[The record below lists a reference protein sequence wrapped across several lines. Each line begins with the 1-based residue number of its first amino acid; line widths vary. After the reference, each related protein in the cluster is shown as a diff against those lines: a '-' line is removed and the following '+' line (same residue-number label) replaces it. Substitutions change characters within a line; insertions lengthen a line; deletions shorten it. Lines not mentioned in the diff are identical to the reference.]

1 MKKRK
6 IKTNIANFQILHD
19 LMQSSAKPAI
29 CVDVKGCVVD
39 LNAIAIQVF
48 NIDKSV
54 VGQNYL
60 SLEIFPHP
68 IDENKITCGESPLF
82 IETQIRGKSAR
93 NAVAY
98 WQITAI
104 RSTDGHYSGF
114 VGIAEIKEEALS
126 GSVLTTEESSLNA
139 IFANMPGIIY
149 WKNLNSEYMGCNNNL
164 ARISGFKDSAE
175 IIGKKDE
182 NFYWGKY
189 AAEIFRADDLQVM
202 KTGKVHVRV
211 HEAPVSFKMDKFITV
226 RSEKMPLINAQG
238 EIIGIIGVAIDIT
251 AEIEAQNLKKEKAV
265 MEAQIYKD
273 KEIAMLETEKAIM
286 KAQIDKDKEIAMLET
301 EKAIMKVQMEKER
314 EIAAL
319 ERENALNAMR
329 IETINR
335 FCRKLLHDIRSP
347 LSTLRMLIT
356 VLCKATLE
364 GDSTVDLVRIR
375 GTAYRCIRRIEAM
388 ANSLLR
394 QYRHQGSE
402 DDPQIEPTLLMP
414 LVVDALLEKRSTL
427 SMEDIKL
434 KQEMQ
439 GAHSLSSKIECF
451 ELVQIFSNLIN
462 NCAEAI
468 VEKREKI
475 GDKKAE
481 GLVRFQ
487 MTEQKEHVHFA
498 ISDNGCGIPQNLLE
512 DIFLKDKT
520 TKKEGSG
527 IGLFHAREG
536 IDSWGGKIWAE
547 SEDGKGATMNILLPK
562 SPVPPSWFAT
572 QIEVPKNG
580 FLVVADDEPHLYYSI
595 KKCVQ
600 EQNLTKDIQLVEIK
614 TLSEFDEWYEKH
626 KEENPVILM
635 DYLFYNEQ
643 KRTGLDAIK
652 ENELKNAILVTN
664 IYDDVFLRKEC
675 TDAGVQLIP
684 KNIIDRIPLKV
695 IG

>member
-1 MKKRK
+1 M
-6 IKTNIANFQILHD
+6 L
-19 LMQSSAKPAI
+19 QSSLFSQSIFNFIDTPLLFFSA
-29 CVDVKGCVVD
+29 DGCVVD
-39 LNAIAIQVF
+39 INSAAQSLLGLKKGAINGKNLQQICLLNEITCHEKNHFANIAMQNLIKNSKSFFLRSSNFEEILQVDLMGT
-48 NIDKSV
+48 DKDFIESTGVAFVGKILKLSSKYTERVLFHAPGSV
-54 VGQNYL
+54 VWKDRESRYLGGNNNFLKIAGLKSLKEVIGQ
-60 SLEIFPHP
+60 SDEEIFGAEKGALLRQNDKKVIDSGEP
-68 IDENKITCGESPLF
+68 I
-82 IETQIRGKSAR
+82 
-93 NAVAY
+93 
-98 WQITAI
+98 
-104 RSTDGHYSGF
+104 
-114 VGIAEIKEEALS
+114 
-126 GSVLTTEESSLNA
+126 
-139 IFANMPGIIY
+139 
-149 WKNLNSEYMGCNNNL
+149 
-164 ARISGFKDSAE
+164 SAE
-175 IIGKKDE
+175 EVVEVNGEERFFISEKYPLKDE
-182 NFYWGKY
+182 AGN
-189 AAEIFRADDLQVM
+189 IC
-202 KTGKVHVRV
+202 
-211 HEAPVSFKMDKFITV
+211 
-226 RSEKMPLINAQG
+226 
-238 EIIGIIGVAIDIT
+238 GVVCNSIDIT
-251 AEIEAQNLKKEKAV
+251 AEKKA
-265 MEAQIYKD
+265 D
-273 KEIAMLETEKAIM
+273 
-286 KAQIDKDKEIAMLET
+286 
-301 EKAIMKVQMEKER
+301 
-314 EIAAL
+314 AL

-329 IETINR
+329 VATINR

-364 GDSTVDLVRIR
+364 GDATIDLVRIR

-394 QYRHQGSE
+394 QYRQQGSE
-402 DDPQIEPTLLMP
+402 EAPQIEPTLLMP

-439 GAHSLSSKIECF
+439 GAHSLSSKVECF

-481 GLVRFQ
+481 GLVRFK

-595 KKCVQ
+595 KKRVQ
-600 EQNLTKDIQLVEIK
+600 EQNLTEDIQLVEIK
-614 TLSEFDEWYEKH
+614 TLSEFDEWYEEH

-652 ENELKNAILVTN
+652 ENDLKNAILVTN
-664 IYDDVFLRKEC
+664 IYDDIFLRKEC
-675 TDAGVQLIP
+675 VDAGVQLIP
-684 KNIIDRIPLKV
+684 KNIIEKIPIK
-695 IG
+695 IR

>member
-1 MKKRK
+1 MKAPKEHPYLQTLLNFLPEDTSIYWQDTKGIFLGCNEEAAQLFGLASKAAIDCKTAEEIPLFKNQMKTFEKWKSINQEVTENRNPYHFKDTIRTITNENIIVSVKKVPIIDSNNEVLGIMTSITSTKRVAVIESNVPSLSIDHEEIRDLLK
-6 IKTNIANFQILHD
+6 DIILFVPGYVYWKDLEGRYLFVNDFLIKAAGHK
-19 LMQSSAKPAI
+19 SEK
-29 CVDVKGCVVD
+29 DVIGKTD
-39 LNAIAIQVF
+39 I
-48 NIDKSV
+48 
-54 VGQNYL
+54 
-60 SLEIFPHP
+60 EIFGEEKGKIIQKNDKKIIIEGQTLVEEEVIILPNGKKQTMLSTKWP
-68 IDENKITCGESPLF
+68 IRNNSGKIIGLV
-82 IETQIRGKSAR
+82 G
-93 NAVAY
+93 N
-98 WQITAI
+98 
-104 RSTDGHYSGF
+104 STD
-114 VGIAEIKEEALS
+114 V
-126 GSVLTTEESSLNA
+126 
-139 IFANMPGIIY
+139 
-149 WKNLNSEYMGCNNNL
+149 
-164 ARISGFKDSAE
+164 
-175 IIGKKDE
+175 
-182 NFYWGKY
+182 
-189 AAEIFRADDLQVM
+189 
-202 KTGKVHVRV
+202 
-211 HEAPVSFKMDKFITV
+211 
-226 RSEKMPLINAQG
+226 
-238 EIIGIIGVAIDIT
+238 T
-251 AEIEAQNLKKEKAV
+251 AEKKAE
-265 MEAQIYKD
+265 
-273 KEIAMLETEKAIM
+273 
-286 KAQIDKDKEIAMLET
+286 
-301 EKAIMKVQMEKER
+301 
-314 EIAAL
+314 AL
-319 ERENALNAMR
+319 ERENAINAMR
-329 IETINR
+329 VETINR

-364 GDSTVDLVRIR
+364 GDTTIDLVRIR

-394 QYRHQGSE
+394 QYRQQGSE
-402 DDPQIEPTLLMP
+402 EEPQIEPTLLMP

-439 GAHSLSSKIECF
+439 GAHSLSSKVECF

-481 GLVRFQ
+481 GLVRFK

-652 ENELKNAILVTN
+652 ENDLKNAILVTN
-664 IYDDVFLRKEC
+664 IYDDIFLRKEC
-675 TDAGVQLIP
+675 MDAGVQLIP
-684 KNIIDRIPLKV
+684 KNIIEKIPIKIL
-695 IG
+695 

>member
-1 MKKRK
+1 MNT
-6 IKTNIANFQILHD
+6 IPYDVQNIAFHAPGYFFSKSIDGSYLWANRNWLEFLG
-19 LMQSSAKPAI
+19 
-29 CVDVKGCVVD
+29 VD
-39 LNAIAIQVF
+39 A
-48 NIDKSV
+48 
-54 VGQNYL
+54 L
-60 SLEIFPHP
+60 SLVI
-68 IDENKITCGESPLF
+68 
-82 IETQIRGKSAR
+82 GK
-93 NAVAY
+93 
-98 WQITAI
+98 
-104 RSTDGHYSGF
+104 TDQDFFS
-114 VGIAEIKEEALS
+114 KEEAEKLRANDKRILHAEKTLTFEEKVTQKNGKKKNLIVTGSLLRDEKNNVVGVTSTAIDVIQKNDSDVEKDEDYNDILCVLDHILS
-126 GSVLTTEESSLNA
+126 S
-139 IFANMPGIIY
+139 MPSAIY
-149 WKNLNSEYMGCNNNL
+149 WKDKCGNYLG
-164 ARISGFKDSAE
+164 ISDSAIRNTGFKSKSE
-175 IIGKKDE
+175 IIGKNDVQL
-182 NFYWGKY
+182 FGKKRG
-189 AAEIFRADDLQVM
+189 ALVRKNDMEVLKKEMSMELEETIVM
-202 KTGKVHVRV
+202 PNGESHTFLVLKTPLKNKKGI
-211 HEAPVSFKMDKFITV
+211 VS
-226 RSEKMPLINAQG
+226 
-238 EIIGIIGVAIDIT
+238 GILGISIDIT
-251 AEIEAQNLKKEKAV
+251 DKKKTEI
-265 MEAQIYKD
+265 
-273 KEIAMLETEKAIM
+273 
-286 KAQIDKDKEIAMLET
+286 
-301 EKAIMKVQMEKER
+301 
-314 EIAAL
+314 L

-329 IETINR
+329 VETEILERENALNAMRVETINR

-364 GDSTVDLVRIR
+364 GDATIDLVRIR

-394 QYRHQGSE
+394 QYRQQESGE
-402 DDPQIEPTLLMP
+402 NLQIEPTLLMP

-439 GAHSLSSKIECF
+439 GAHSLSSTVECF

-481 GLVRFQ
+481 GLVRFK

-580 FLVVADDEPHLYYSI
+580 FLVVVDDEPHLYYSI

-600 EQNLTKDIQLVEIK
+600 EQSLSEDIQLVEIK
-614 TLSEFDEWYEKH
+614 TLSEFDEWYEEH

-643 KRTGLDAIK
+643 KKTGLDAIK
-652 ENELKNAILVTN
+652 ENDLKNAILVTN

-675 TDAGVQLIP
+675 TDMGVQLIP
-684 KNIIDRIPLKV
+684 KNIIDRIPILLK
-695 IG
+695 